1 MQNLKSVNTF
11 TADHKYFFLKRNNLT
26 NKQTIETI
34 SETEKISAIFF
45 WGFEIYI
52 KFWTFSKKRRHS

>member
-34 SETEKISAIFF
+34 SETEKISAIEHFQ
-45 WGFEIYI
+45 
-52 KFWTFSKKRRHS
+52 KKDDTHS

>member
-52 KFWTFSKKRRHS
+52 KFWTF